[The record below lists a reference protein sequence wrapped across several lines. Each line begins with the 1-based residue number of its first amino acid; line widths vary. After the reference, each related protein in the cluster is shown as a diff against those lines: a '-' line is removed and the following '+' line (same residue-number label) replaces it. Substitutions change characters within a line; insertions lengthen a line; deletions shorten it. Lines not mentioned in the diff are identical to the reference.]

1 MGFVYSP
8 RSNVKIKVMLKNFK
22 NGYAV
27 AQGSNKAKNE
37 KNDWVVRAVANA
49 CEVSYDE
56 AHKFVGET
64 FDRKKGQGTLLFSFI
79 MKQIKTIKFNGP
91 AQLSLFDNND
101 GKTVN
106 VKHVG
111 DMPKA
116 GGKLFNP
123 KYKHKKVAYTVKEF
137 ARKFNKGNYIL
148 AVNKH
153 ALAVCDGVIVDN
165 NNYQTDG
172 YRRVVESAFRI
183 S

>member
-1 MGFVYSP
+1 
-8 RSNVKIKVMLKNFK
+8 MLKNFK

-37 KNDWVVRAVANA
+37 KNDCVVRAVANA

-64 FDRKKGQGTLLFSFI
+64 FDRKKGQGTQLFSFI

-123 KYKHKKVAYTVKEF
+123 KYNHKKVAYTVKEF
-137 ARKFNKGNYIL
+137 ARRFNKGNYIL

-172 YRRVVESAFRI
+172 YRRVVESAFQI

>member
-1 MGFVYSP
+1 
-8 RSNVKIKVMLKNFK
+8 MLKNFK

-27 AQGSNKAKNE
+27 AQGSNVAKGE
-37 KNDWVVRAVANA
+37 KNDCVVRAVANA
-49 CEVSYDE
+49 CGVDYNE

-64 FDRKKGQGTLLFSFI
+64 FDRKKGQGTQLFSFI

-91 AQLSLFDNND
+91 AQLDLFSDNE
-101 GKTVN
+101 GKMVN
-106 VKHVG
+106 VKHIG

-116 GGKLFNP
+116 GGNLINR

-137 ARKFNKGNYIL
+137 AQRFNKGNYIV

-153 ALAVCDGVIVDN
+153 ALAICDGVIIDN
-165 NNYQTDG
+165 PDKQTNG
-172 YRRVVESAFRI
+172 YRRVVESAFQI